1 MEYTKERAMEW
12 LNKNWHTP
20 KACAVCHNNNWI
32 ISDSLVEIHQL
43 FTDGL
48 LRSGGPVYPLFLVTC
63 GVCGYTLFFNSV
75 IAGFTLEAPKK
86 NGEKDAVLEEKDS
99 K

>member
-12 LNKNWHTP
+12 LNKNWHTH
-20 KACAVCHNNNWI
+20 KACAICHNNNWI
-32 ISDSLVEIHQL
+32 ISDSLVEIRQL
-43 FTDGL
+43 FMDGL
-48 LRSGGPVYPLFLVTC
+48 LRSGSSLYPLFLVTC

-75 IAGFTLEAPKK
+75 IAGFALEAPKK
-86 NGEKDAVLEEKDS
+86 NGEKEALLEEKDS